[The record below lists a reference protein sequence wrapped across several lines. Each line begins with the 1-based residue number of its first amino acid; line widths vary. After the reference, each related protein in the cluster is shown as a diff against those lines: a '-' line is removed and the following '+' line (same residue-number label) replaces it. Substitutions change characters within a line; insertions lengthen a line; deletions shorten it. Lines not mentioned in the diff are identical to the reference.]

1 MAALIFWKYIRASE
15 LKDVGELFS
24 GNSCLVQMYKSN
36 RTIKKLLSSRDQPFI
51 DLMLVV

>member
-1 MAALIFWKYIRASE
+1 MAALIFWKYMRASE

-36 RTIKKLLSSRDQPFI
+36 RTIKNSYPHVTNHSLI
-51 DLMLVV
+51 